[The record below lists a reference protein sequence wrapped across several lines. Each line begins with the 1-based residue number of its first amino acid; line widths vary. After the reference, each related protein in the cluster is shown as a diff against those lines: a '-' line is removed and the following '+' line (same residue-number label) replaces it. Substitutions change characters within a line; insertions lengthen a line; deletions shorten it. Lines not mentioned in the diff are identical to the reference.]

1 MFAYKFQFRAFSIF
15 DICRRR
21 RHTIHSVYFVTAWLW
36 MSAMP
41 VSMASPFLPLLLLR
55 AVHCLPFGSDSTLL
69 LFFSSFY
76 YIIMYSSVIV
86 FGIFFFLLYRRY
98 FFPLLYMPALLFLLR
113 APVFTIG
120 LHNLLPSCLLI
131 IMCKLN
137 IAYRI
142 IGEVS
147 RSPRFHSHQSTH
159 THSCPIFV
167 AAIVFS
173 HIVLLLPATFH
184 SIMFVPD
191 RIAAEYFAAYACLRQ
206 NYSKQLYA
214 PDFGSIYLFPFS
226 LFLFLYLASVCGYND
241 FHVFSNGVNTCSLI
255 ASAVHTT

>member
-1 MFAYKFQFRAFSIF
+1 MPSSSSSPYHSFGVFCDCMALNGHDAGVDGFA
-15 DICRRR
+15 
-21 RHTIHSVYFVTAWLW
+21 V
-36 MSAMP
+36 
-41 VSMASPFLPLLLLR
+41 FLPLLLLR
-55 AVHCLPFGSDSTLL
+55 VVRCLPFGSDST

-86 FGIFFFLLYRRY
+86 FGIYFFLYRRY
-98 FFPLLYMPALLFLLR
+98 FFRCCCCIPALLFLHR

-147 RSPRFHSHQSTH
+147 RSPRYSIHASEH
-159 THSCPIFV
+159 TLMPNFV

-173 HIVLLLPATFH
+173 HIVLLLPLC
-184 SIMFVPD
+184 
-191 RIAAEYFAAYACLRQ
+191 YF
-206 NYSKQLYA
+206 
-214 PDFGSIYLFPFS
+214 P
-226 LFLFLYLASVCGYND
+226 
-241 FHVFSNGVNTCSLI
+241 
-255 ASAVHTT
+255 

>member
-1 MFAYKFQFRAFSIF
+1 MPSSSPYHSFGVFCDCMALNERDAGVDGFAVFAASAATCGTLPAVRFRL
-15 DICRRR
+15 
-21 RHTIHSVYFVTAWLW
+21 YFT
-36 MSAMP
+36 SF
-41 VSMASPFLPLLLLR
+41 FLFLLL
-55 AVHCLPFGSDSTLL
+55 H
-69 LFFSSFY
+69 Y
-76 YIIMYSSVIV
+76 YV
-86 FGIFFFLLYRRY
+86 FVGNRFRHIFFLLYRRY